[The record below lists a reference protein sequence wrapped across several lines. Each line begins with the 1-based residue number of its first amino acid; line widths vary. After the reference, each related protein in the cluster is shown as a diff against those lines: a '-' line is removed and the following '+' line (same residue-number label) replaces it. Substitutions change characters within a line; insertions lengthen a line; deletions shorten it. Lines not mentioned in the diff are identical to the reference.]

1 MPVNW
6 GIQGQ
11 GFNALEALQTFGQ
24 AQQQGMQRQNMAL
37 KQQEMQA
44 QVAARQMASQQL
56 GAGDFAGAAN
66 TAAAGGDYDF
76 AKFASSASDDHRKQL
91 AEQAGLIGSLAVR
104 LKGQPP
110 EARAQAFAAL
120 APQLAQRGFDQN
132 ELANVDLSDVGL
144 DNYIAMATSADDA
157 LKAYAK
163 SQQPFELSAGQAR
176 YSADGQVI
184 AQNAPLPKWQ
194 FDSESGSWLQEPGS
208 GPAGYAAP
216 QASQAQP
223 GGGGTFQRMIGA
235 ESGGRQFA
243 RNGQPLTSSA
253 GAVGMAQV
261 MPSTGPEAAKAAG
274 LPWDPDRF
282 RNDPEYNSRLGNAYY
297 QKQLQAFNGDEA
309 KAVAAYNAGPGRIR
323 QAVLRS
329 GDAWQE
335 SIPSETQGYLR
346 KVLGG
351 GQGGA
356 PGVVNVR
363 PPKTREPKE
372 RYRMLSRAEAQA
384 QGLDTNTRWQ
394 VSPQGQV
401 AALPSRGD
409 KPLTEAQAKAGGY
422 LEAAV
427 AAQNSLNQVSGYKPS
442 IVSTALADVS
452 AGNPVR
458 QNLSQVD
465 RRVIAAQLAFATAIL
480 RQESGAAISQT
491 EAAQR
496 ARILFPEPGDGP
508 EVQADKRTQREAA
521 LRALRFASGPA
532 GANVGRVKANP
543 YDTKQ
548 PGGARQRYTP
558 PVVGKAGQGRIS
570 PTIRRIN

>member
-1 MPVNW
+1 VPVNW

-24 AQQQGMQRQNMAL
+24 AQQQGMQRQNMAM

-44 QVAARQMASQQL
+44 QVAARQRAGQQL
-56 GAGDFAGAAN
+56 GEGDFAGAAQ
-66 TAAAGGDYDF
+66 TAAIGGDYDF

-144 DNYIAMATSADDA
+144 DNYIAMATSADQA
-157 LKAYAK
+157 LKAYAE
-163 SQQPFELSAGQAR
+163 SQKPFELSAGQTR

-216 QASQAQP
+216 QAPQAQP

-297 QKQLQAFNGDEA
+297 QKQLQVFNGDEA

-363 PPKTREPKE
+363 PPKARRNTDGAPSGYRFNGGALEPIPGGPADPSTATARNVQSNRKAESEFRKE
-372 RYRMLSRAEAQA
+372 FNGLPQVKTFNTARQQFGTLRDLSRKPNPTPQDDIAMVFGYMKTLDPSSVVREGEFAQA
-384 QGLDTNTRWQ
+384 QN
-394 VSPQGQV
+394 
-401 AALPSRGD
+401 
-409 KPLTEAQAKAGGY
+409 AGS
-422 LEAAV
+422 V
-427 AAQNSLNQVSGYKPS
+427 PDNV
-442 IVSTALADVS
+442 
-452 AGNPVR
+452 
-458 QNLSQVD
+458 QNLYN
-465 RRVIAAQLAFATAIL
+465 RVLGGQRLNAKQRKEMVNTAYVNYKQYRAAYNETAEQYRGYAKDNGIAAD
-480 RQESGAAISQT
+480 RV
-491 EAAQR
+491 
-496 ARILFPEPGDGP
+496 AR
-508 EVQADKRTQREAA
+508 T
-521 LRALRFASGPA
+521 
-532 GANVGRVKANP
+532 
-543 YDTKQ
+543 
-548 PGGARQRYTP
+548 YTP
-558 PVVGKAGQGRIS
+558 NIVKGSRQAAPAAPGRIS

>member
-1 MPVNW
+1 MAGVNW
-6 GIQGQ
+6 GLQGQ

-24 AQQQGMQRQNMAL
+24 AQQQGMQRQQMAL

-44 QVAARQMASQQL
+44 QVAARQRAGQQL
-56 GAGDFAGAAN
+56 GEGDFAGAAQ
-66 TAAAGGDYDF
+66 TAAIGGDYDF

-144 DNYIAMATSADDA
+144 DNYIAMATSADQA
-157 LKAYAK
+157 LKSYAE
-163 SQQPFELSAGQAR
+163 SQKPFELSAGQAR

-216 QASQAQP
+216 QAPQAQP
-223 GGGGTFQRMIGA
+223 GAGGTFQRMIGA
-235 ESGGRQFA
+235 ESGGRQFS

-253 GAVGMAQV
+253 GAIGMAQV

-323 QAVLRS
+323 QAVQRS

-351 GQGGA
+351 GQGGS

-363 PPKTREPKE
+363 PPKARRNTDGAPSGYRFNGENLEPIPGGPADPSTATARNVQSNRKAESEFRKE
-372 RYRMLSRAEAQA
+372 FNGLPQVKTFNTARQQFGTLRDLSRKPNPTPQDDIAMVFGYMKTLDPSSVVREGEFAQA
-384 QGLDTNTRWQ
+384 QN
-394 VSPQGQV
+394 
-401 AALPSRGD
+401 
-409 KPLTEAQAKAGGY
+409 AGS
-422 LEAAV
+422 V
-427 AAQNSLNQVSGYKPS
+427 PDNV
-442 IVSTALADVS
+442 
-452 AGNPVR
+452 
-458 QNLSQVD
+458 QNLYN
-465 RRVIAAQLAFATAIL
+465 RVLGGQRLNAKQRKEMVNTAYVNYKQYRAAYNETAEQYRGYAKDNGIAAD
-480 RQESGAAISQT
+480 RV
-491 EAAQR
+491 
-496 ARILFPEPGDGP
+496 AR
-508 EVQADKRTQREAA
+508 T
-521 LRALRFASGPA
+521 
-532 GANVGRVKANP
+532 
-543 YDTKQ
+543 
-548 PGGARQRYTP
+548 YTP
-558 PVVGKAGQGRIS
+558 NIVKGSRQAAPAAQGRIS